1 MCCSVWLY
9 RLLLSLLDV
18 LHVLCHLLHHAC
30 SLLLWGK
37 RSVAVV
43 GCSIWRFILGACF
56 FLPCLQQCGLAFI
69 APQRK
74 DTIIIQTLSH
84 HGRIERSLQGGP
96 CLVRTVRKGGCLLD
110 FLTEVRVQVKTRVL
124 GSGQDLH
131 FVYPRNWSGLLWVS
145 GEAGSEFHWCSPVTQ
160 LMGFPCQLRV
170 TMNIG

>member
-1 MCCSVWLY
+1 MLNVLLCLIVSSAFVSAGCSACSVSSPSPCVFPPAL
-9 RLLLSLLDV
+9 RKEERCGGGLQ
-18 LHVLCHLLHHAC
+18 HLEIYP
-30 SLLLWGK
+30 G
-37 RSVAVV
+37 
-43 GCSIWRFILGACF
+43 GPF

-145 GEAGSEFHWCSPVTQ
+145 GEAGSEFH
-160 LMGFPCQLRV
+160 
-170 TMNIG
+170 